1 MSFKRIPEIFRA
13 GVIFIF
19 ALVSVESSSAEGTD
33 ASVPIRIGWQI
44 PAATQG
50 QLVQIIKRTDILHL
64 HGLDP
69 NFVPFSYG
77 GPQVEAAF
85 AGKLDVVFAGDQPA
99 VNLIARGGK
108 WKIVARL
115 FEDRI
120 SILVPPDSPITDVK
134 GLRGKTVASAF
145 GSTAH
150 REVFLQQQAV
160 GLDPEKDVRNENFDI
175 LEIGRRIQDGGV
187 ESWNG
192 FDAAAVWEPFAS
204 RFEQEGLAQSLS
216 SKSTLGVVAISEEFI
231 ANHPD
236 EAVEFLVVLMRS
248 WDFFALHPDQVM
260 QWYIEDTRLDY
271 TPEAL
276 VSARLDLNFSAKSLS
291 EIDLRLK
298 DEDVVALEQ
307 AAAWAL
313 KAGEGDVRILESID
327 QSLMDKVEQVLVSAQ
342 FEEFKIILPST
353 GEASLITKESGYFF
367 NAVPLWVLFIMMV
380 LIALLAIESGLY
392 LGRRAKKK
400 FENPSVN
407 PIATVVGAILG
418 MMAFVIALTFG
429 SANNRF
435 DARKTALLNDVT
447 AIQTAYLRANL
458 LPEPHR
464 TTVRSL
470 LRDYVQARV
479 GIVHAYDLPDTLQ
492 LVQRRAEVL
501 QGLMWTHVTDLA
513 ETGSNG
519 RVLML
524 FTSAL
529 NDVINLHTKRVV
541 IGAYYQIPI
550 FVWITLIVASS
561 VAMFAVGYQFGIGC
575 GRRFLTAN
583 LALSITF
590 ALVML
595 LAFDLDRT
603 GDGLV
608 SVNQQPM
615 FDLYK
620 SMHDRSSL
628 WY

>member
-1 MSFKRIPEIFRA
+1 MSFKQITEIFRA
-13 GVIFIF
+13 GVFIIL
-19 ALVSVESSSAEGTD
+19 ALLSVESSSAEGTD

-50 QLVQIIKRTDILHL
+50 QLVQIIKRTDLLHL

-69 NFVPFSYG
+69 SFVPFSYG

-120 SILVPPDSPITDVK
+120 SIMVPPDSPIADVK
-134 GLRGKTVASAF
+134 GLRGKAVASAF

-160 GLDPEKDVRNENFDI
+160 GLDPEKDVRNEDFDI
-175 LEIGRRIQDGGV
+175 LEIRRRVLAGGV
-187 ESWNG
+187 ESWDG
-192 FDAAAVWEPFAS
+192 FDAAAVWEPLAS
-204 RFEQEGLAQSLS
+204 RFELGGLAQSLS
-216 SKSTLGVVAISEEFI
+216 SKSSLGVVAISEEFI

-236 EAVEFLVVLMRS
+236 ETVEFLVALMRS
-248 WDFFALHPDQVM
+248 WDFFASNPDRVM

-276 VSARLDLNFSAKSLS
+276 VSARLDSNFRAKSLS
-291 EIDLRLK
+291 EIDIHLR
-298 DEDVVALEQ
+298 EQHVVALEQ
-307 AAAWAL
+307 AAAWAQ

-327 QSLMDKVEQVLVSAQ
+327 QGLMVKAEQAIAVAQ
-342 FEEFKIILPST
+342 FEDFKIILPST
-353 GEASLITKESGYFF
+353 GETSLITNENGHFF
-367 NAVPLWVLFIMMV
+367 NAIPLWVVFIMMV
-380 LIALLAIESGLY
+380 LIALLAIEAGLR

-400 FENPSVN
+400 FDNPSVN

-429 SANNRF
+429 SANSRF
-435 DARKTALLNDVT
+435 DERKTALLNDVT

-470 LRDYVQARV
+470 LRDYVHARV
-479 GIVHAYDLPDTLQ
+479 GIVHAYGYPDTLR
-492 LVQRRAEVL
+492 LVQRRAHVL
-501 QGLMWTHVTDLA
+501 QGLMWTHVADLTETD
-513 ETGSNG
+513 SNG
-519 RVLML
+519 RVKVL
-524 FTSAL
+524 FISAL

-541 IGAYYQIPI
+541 LGAYYQIPT

-583 LALSITF
+583 LALAITF

-615 FDLYK
+615 LDLHK
-620 SMHDRSSL
+620 SMSDRSGL